1 MTVTASAIAMLV
13 CVVVA
18 TIVLVTMRGR
28 ETDYRK
34 GQISDAALRVVYLVK
49 KNRLPAV
56 LPPDGV
62 SGLQVLNASGKV
74 ISASHNLV
82 GRPPIASFR
91 PAVNRVTGVQTRC
104 PPPGLDGCMY
114 VVAFTVY
121 QPDGDWTVY
130 AAGGRVEWYV
140 SSTLVGLLAGLC
152 LLLVA
157 LTAVGTARIAARVLA
172 PVEAIR
178 AELAEITATDI
189 DRRVPLPRNQD
200 EIRRLAETV
209 NATLDRLDAA
219 LEQLRRFTSDASH
232 DLRSPITALRAQVEE
247 GLLYPDD
254 TDWPRTARAM
264 LASVDRLQSIVT
276 DLLLLARLDA
286 DCAQADDTVDLAA
299 LITAELDR
307 RPRDI
312 QVIRDLRSGITVLG
326 DPLRLTRLFT
336 NLVDNAERH
345 AASRITVTLRAEADM
360 AVVEVVDDGSGIA
373 VGQREIVFRRFTR
386 LDAARSRDTGG
397 SGLGLPI
404 ARQIAEAHGGTLTI
418 EDSPRGAR
426 FVLHIPRNGSDDV
439 RKQG

>member
-1 MTVTASAIAMLV
+1 
-13 CVVVA
+13 
-18 TIVLVTMRGR
+18 
-28 ETDYRK
+28 
-34 GQISDAALRVVYLVK
+34 
-49 KNRLPAV
+49 
-56 LPPDGV
+56 
-62 SGLQVLNASGKV
+62 
-74 ISASHNLV
+74 
-82 GRPPIASFR
+82 
-91 PAVNRVTGVQTRC
+91 
-104 PPPGLDGCMY
+104 
-114 VVAFTVY
+114 
-121 QPDGDWTVY
+121 
-130 AAGGRVEWYV
+130 
-140 SSTLVGLLAGLC
+140 
-152 LLLVA
+152 
-157 LTAVGTARIAARVLA
+157 
-172 PVEAIR
+172 
-178 AELAEITATDI
+178 
-189 DRRVPLPRNQD
+189 
-200 EIRRLAETV
+200 
-209 NATLDRLDAA
+209 
-219 LEQLRRFTSDASH
+219 
-232 DLRSPITALRAQVEE
+232 
-247 GLLYPDD
+247 
-254 TDWPRTARAM
+254 M

-286 DCAQADDTVDLAA
+286 DCGQANNTVDLAA

-312 QVIRDLRSGITVLG
+312 RVIRDLRSGITVLG

-426 FVLHIPRNGSDDV
+426 FVLHIPRNGSDEV